1 MQQWLSLQNI
11 VLNTTG
17 SAEGNMRVMT
27 ASIWRLKAGKT
38 NRHSG
43 EWLTSRMDERRWQG
57 VGRVGRVGLYD
68 VSNILFFESD
78 GEYTD
83 CFHGL
88 YTYNRNLQSKLVF

>member
-1 MQQWLSLQNI
+1 
-11 VLNTTG
+11 
-17 SAEGNMRVMT
+17 
-27 ASIWRLKAGKT
+27 
-38 NRHSG
+38 
-43 EWLTSRMDERRWQG
+43 MDERRWQG
-57 VGRVGRVGLYD
+57 VGRVGRVGLYG